1 MLLRQDEEE
10 RCPCF
15 EEEQHIERALGLVF
29 SGLANSP
36 LLMNFAKLSCLP
48 APFNMYLKPGDEQG
62 KVSDPLDGSV
72 ISSLARYVLLLS
84 AWERFA
90 SEMKLAVQSW
100 KSSS

>member
-1 MLLRQDEEE
+1 
-10 RCPCF
+10 
-15 EEEQHIERALGLVF
+15 
-29 SGLANSP
+29 
-36 LLMNFAKLSCLP
+36 
-48 APFNMYLKPGDEQG
+48 MYLKPGDEQG